1 MSCLVPSIR
10 CHLFSAL
17 GTAVSFPVRSGLRS
31 LSGWCL
37 QQKGSDYGRQSGG
50 TTITCVVCDA
60 SGVFLTGSSNN
71 PGVKYRWTVIK
82 ERRKANISIHRASK
96 EGNICSCYS
105 PALLG

>member
-1 MSCLVPSIR
+1 M
-10 CHLFSAL
+10 
-17 GTAVSFPVRSGLRS
+17 
-31 LSGWCL
+31 
-37 QQKGSDYGRQSGG
+37 
-50 TTITCVVCDA
+50 TITCVVCDA

-82 ERRKANISIHRASK
+82 ERRKANISIHRTSK